1 MEVKDIVAL
10 AQAGGLV
17 LLVTT
22 MLTGQVWAKPAV
34 DFIRQMLTDSLSR
47 EAKLADA
54 LNSNTTVM
62 KDFIAESRAAKG
74 QVRK

>member
-22 MLTGQVWAKPAV
+22 LLTGQVWAKPGV
-34 DFIRQMLTDSLSR
+34 DFIRQMLTDSLAR

-54 LNSNTTVM
+54 LNTNTAVV
-62 KDFIAESRAAKG
+62 KEFLAELRATKG